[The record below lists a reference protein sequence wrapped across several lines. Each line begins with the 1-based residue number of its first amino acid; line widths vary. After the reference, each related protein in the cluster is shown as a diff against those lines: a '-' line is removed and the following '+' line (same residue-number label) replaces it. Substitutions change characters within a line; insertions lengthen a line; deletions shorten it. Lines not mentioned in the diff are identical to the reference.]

1 MEMIT
6 LSIVLT
12 YPCHSSSFHSLGAR
26 LLVISLAEYLR
37 LLFGCYF
44 PPFLDL
50 TKYIHP
56 TGPREHLEILMQA
69 WAP

>member
-1 MEMIT
+1 MIT

-12 YPCHSSSFHSLGAR
+12 YSCRSSSFHALGAR
-26 LLVISLAEYLR
+26 LLVISLAQYLR

-50 TKYIHP
+50 KKYLHP
-56 TGPREHLEILMQA
+56 TCPKEHLEILMKA